1 MESNKYTGMSYFNL
15 LKFPNPTSF
24 PAHMGYIVFQ
34 GLGCCFKT
42 DIFRLVDNRREG
54 ACSIPHAWI
63 NCSHWDRTK
72 ATQLTPFILP
82 MVTPSSSM
90 SRKALEAQ
98 LAFGL
103 HVHKL
108 FHGLLKYKTRDSST
122 WWKQGMVMDHMVQC
136 YEQHLNVVEAM
147 KLSFIVS
154 KQKIHTKE

>member
-1 MESNKYTGMSYFNL
+1 MVEKPGFGTNKMPGILQLWEPGTKQKHNEPDLIQRITQPLDSMESNKYTGMSYFNL

-90 SRKALEAQ
+90 SRKALEA
-98 LAFGL
+98 
-103 HVHKL
+103 
-108 FHGLLKYKTRDSST
+108 
-122 WWKQGMVMDHMVQC
+122 
-136 YEQHLNVVEAM
+136 
-147 KLSFIVS
+147 
-154 KQKIHTKE
+154 